1 MAGLLPPAVAAPLKK
16 TYHEYY
22 LDPSEDPYGSYQGV
36 LASFTIPPGGG
47 GPAPIGPADLCDEFY
62 NSSSA
67 GDPNAFIVLEERD
80 PGIEGHETGLIVCYH
95 RLAKYPSRT
104 HVETTPWD
112 DLGYASLGE
121 VVHGHVQTV
130 AWENTMF
137 HQTANIRVPT
147 VANVTAWLGADPDL
161 ELLGPYDPADAG
173 TDVVRGRNSCFLPP
187 PFVPLFLNAPLKP
200 RDAWEQVALQVLA
213 RDAAFVT
220 ACQPLLDWLRMAI
233 TREAVN
239 FPSSIIRV
247 QLEASVATPALLNH
261 RHQLLI

>member
-1 MAGLLPPAVAAPLKK
+1 MTEADKSEHVNDWK
-16 TYHEYY
+16 T
-22 LDPSEDPYGSYQGV
+22 GSGH
-36 LASFTIPPGGG
+36 TI
-47 GPAPIGPADLCDEFY
+47 ACVHPIF
-62 NSSSA
+62 
-67 GDPNAFIVLEERD
+67 
-80 PGIEGHETGLIVCYH
+80 
-95 RLAKYPSRT
+95 
-104 HVETTPWD
+104 
-112 DLGYASLGE
+112 E
-121 VVHGHVQTV
+121 VFLNCVHNV
-130 AWENTMF
+130 
-137 HQTANIRVPT
+137 RVPT
-147 VANVTAWLGADPDL
+147 MANDTAWLGADPDL
-161 ELLGPYDPADAG
+161 ELLGPYDPVDAG

-200 RDAWEQVALQVLA
+200 RDAWEQVASQVLA